1 MFKLLSVNQVEEV
14 VNSIISS
21 PDNVKA
27 EITLFDLKGILVFK
41 EEVSLTTGINSVR
54 LPINLAKG
62 LYYFQI
68 INDNQVTQGRKFLV
82 N

>member
-1 MFKLLSVNQVEEV
+1 MSVNQVEDI
-14 VNSIISS
+14 VNSIVSS
-21 PDNVKA
+21 PDNIKA
-27 EITLFDLKGILVFK
+27 EITLFDLKGALIFK
-41 EEVSLTTGINSVR
+41 EEVSLSTGVNSVR